1 MEEKDY
7 SFMEKR
13 VEDLTGKEL
22 LKIFKLALS
31 TVRVK
36 VV

>member
-1 MEEKDY
+1 MEEKDF

-22 LKIFKLALS
+22 LEIIKLALS